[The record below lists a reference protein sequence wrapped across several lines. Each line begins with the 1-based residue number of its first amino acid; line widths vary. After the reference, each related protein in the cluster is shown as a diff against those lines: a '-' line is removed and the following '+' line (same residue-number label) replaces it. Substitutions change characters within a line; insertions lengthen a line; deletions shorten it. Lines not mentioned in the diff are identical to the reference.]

1 MQDDKNSLEGE
12 RIRRQLVGEP
22 EKALMPGRL
31 AKWLDEFRDM
41 EITHV
46 WGTYWTRTDLLDL
59 RSRAIV
65 SLTCL
70 VSLGYDEELLPF
82 IEGLIRN
89 KVLTKIEIR
98 EVIMQCPGYLGYPK
112 TLGARKCA
120 QLAFSNKEL

>member
-1 MQDDKNSLEGE
+1 MRDNNAFSEGA
-12 RIRRQLVGEP
+12 RIRRQILGEP
-22 EKALMPGRL
+22 EKAIVPGRL
-31 AKWLDEFRDM
+31 AEWLNEFRDE

-46 WGTYWTRTDLLDL
+46 WGTYWTRTNLLDL

-82 IEGLIRN
+82 IEGLVRN

-112 TLGARKCA
+112 TLAARKCA
-120 QLAFSNKEL
+120 QLAFSKKEL